1 MIVVLI
7 RFMIVYAVL
16 TASMKLLGK
25 RQIGQMQ
32 QSEFITALLISDL
45 ACSVV
50 TDEDIPLSYGLLP
63 VIFMICF
70 EVMISYGTVKIPFL
84 KRLFDAPGVFLIR
97 DGVLDQK
104 EMMNNRVT
112 IDELLGL
119 LRLAGAPDIAEVRDA
134 VLEAN
139 GEMSVSLSDASPA
152 SFAVVEDG
160 VINEKALSRIGR
172 DGAWLK
178 RILSEKGK
186 KEKDLFLVCASS
198 KGICYLCER
207 EKNK

>member
-32 QSEFITALLISDL
+32 QSEFVTALLISDL

-50 TDEDIPLSYGLLP
+50 TDDDMPLSYGLLP
-63 VIFMICF
+63 VILMICF

-84 KRLFDAPGVFLIR
+84 KRIFDAPGVFLIR
-97 DGVLDQK
+97 DGVLNQK
-104 EMMNNRVT
+104 EMMDNRVT

-119 LRLAGAPDIAEVRDA
+119 LRLAGAPDIADVRDA

-139 GEMSVSLSDASPA
+139 GEMSVSLADSSPG

-160 VINEKALSRIGR
+160 VINEKALDRIGR
-172 DGAWLK
+172 DKRWLNK
-178 RILSEKGK
+178 TLTEKGK
-186 KEKDLFLVCASS
+186 SAKDLFLVCASS

-207 EKNK
+207 EESK